1 MTGAPL
7 VFPRSRRARRAR
19 CAADPGAAG
28 ELVALPTRAPSCVVA
43 LRAIDASPPEERPAA
58 WIQGRGFVAR
68 SPRELAKAPELD
80 ELEAIGER
88 IGMAAG
94 RLLRCL
100 RDGRRA
106 DVEAVIRVAEHVEVY
121 GAAAVAIGGRPAL
134 VLASPGCG

>member
-7 VFPRSRRARRAR
+7 VFPRARRARRATR
-19 CAADPGAAG
+19 PGAVG
-28 ELVALPTRAPSCVVA
+28 ELVALPTRAPCA
-43 LRAIDASPPEERPAA
+43 PSPEV
-58 WIQGRGFVAR
+58 G
-68 SPRELAKAPELD
+68 

-94 RLLRCL
+94 RLLCCL

-134 VLASPGCG
+134 VPASPGCG